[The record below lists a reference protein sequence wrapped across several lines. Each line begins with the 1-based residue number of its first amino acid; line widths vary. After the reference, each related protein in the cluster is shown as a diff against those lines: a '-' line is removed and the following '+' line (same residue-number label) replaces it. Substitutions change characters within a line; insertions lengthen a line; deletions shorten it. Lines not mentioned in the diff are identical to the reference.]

1 VFSRRPDIWHSKGPS
16 AEDELKARIAIE
28 FDVDEVYLLDERG
41 LPWRLRLLGHGRW
54 LLFLAALGALGVIAI
69 ALAVR

>member
-1 VFSRRPDIWHSKGPS
+1 MASRGTDIWHSKGPS

-41 LPWRLRLLGHGRW
+41 LPWRLRLAGHRRW
-54 LLFLAALGALGVIAI
+54 LLFLGALGALAVIAI
-69 ALAVR
+69 VLGVR